1 MLVAQKLNDHKFP
14 IYGCYVIGR
23 NWYFMILQ
31 GKEYA
36 ISNDF
41 SCVDDEVYDI
51 YKILKNLNTQIEKL
65 ILL

>member
-1 MLVAQKLNDHKFP
+1 
-14 IYGCYVIGR
+14 
-23 NWYFMILQ
+23 MILQ

-65 ILL
+65 ISL